1 MRVLLIKPYEEAQL
15 TEIDGSLKSMQ
26 ELVGGYIE
34 VTYPY
39 EDRVVLVC
47 NDEGKLL
54 NLTPNRE
61 IKNDEG
67 QVTDVIFGDF
77 FIAGD
82 GEDDFASISDELAA
96 KYQKQFTLREKEIDI
111 IDDLID
117 KGFGEPK
124 CVFCEA
130 SSLESAKKDTQS
142 KER

>member
-1 MRVLLIKPYEEAQL
+1 MRVLLIKPYEEARI

-39 EDRVVLVC
+39 EDRIVLVC
-47 NDEGKLL
+47 NEESKLL

-82 GEDDFASISDELAA
+82 GEDDFASISDELAE
-96 KYQKQFTLREKEIDI
+96 KYKSVFQVQSYKTVQKNNTIHN
-111 IDDLID
+111 
-117 KGFGEPK
+117 
-124 CVFCEA
+124 
-130 SSLESAKKDTQS
+130 
-142 KER
+142 ER